1 MPRNEQCSREREAA
15 RSSYNNR
22 KENSETKKRS
32 EEEAPVLEENSI
44 HERENQIRVQE
55 QEESDDDVE
64 IVWEDEKS
72 NGDTFGF
79 KSGNILNLTC
89 VTTFEDIC
97 AKSCDDHAC
106 DVCDDLCVACDDVD
120 SSNLCDD
127 KYVDCVDPCAYTC
140 GDDDSDN
147 IVNGEIIVDVEV
159 NTQSLGNIWDL
170 SAKCDDDLHANSS
183 NNCESDS
190 FETHDVNP
198 SNCCENVSCG
208 IHDNAFED
216 DSCDVNGVNSFN
228 SNDNDGLELFTF
240 DDNSLINEHV
250 EKEETDGD
258 LRDVFLSSEKEEE
271 KESVTIEKENEEENF
286 ENMKVLFE
294 EVHGKIIEEEKEK
307 TRNESVRKEV
317 DEKVVN
323 EDYRGY
329 HSHKDDNMELSRV
342 QDTHRGILSRV
353 N

>member
-1 MPRNEQCSREREAA
+1 MYYRGAAAAIIVYDITNQESFERAKKWVQELQAQGNSNMVMA
-15 RSSYNNR
+15 LAGNKSDLVDAR
-22 KENSETKKRS
+22 KEAQKYAEQNGLFFMETSAKS
-32 EEEAPVLEENSI
+32 ATNVNSI
-44 HERENQIRVQE
+44 FHEI
-55 QEESDDDVE
+55 
-64 IVWEDEKS
+64 
-72 NGDTFGF
+72 
-79 KSGNILNLTC
+79 
-89 VTTFEDIC
+89 
-97 AKSCDDHAC
+97 
-106 DVCDDLCVACDDVD
+106 
-120 SSNLCDD
+120 
-127 KYVDCVDPCAYTC
+127 DCVDPCAYTC

-317 DEKVVN
+317 DEKEN
-323 EDYRGY
+323 
-329 HSHKDDNMELSRV
+329 
-342 QDTHRGILSRV
+342 
-353 N
+353 